1 MEARALADKI
11 VKILEDKKG
20 KDVAVLDIKDLT
32 VMAEYFVLC
41 TGTSNTHIRTLA
53 EEVES
58 KLEAEGLAN
67 LRKEGY
73 DSLRWVLLDYG
84 DVVVH
89 VFHEEDRA
97 FYNLERLWADY
108 SSAVK
113 KGKPSKS

>member
-1 MEARALADKI
+1 LEARALADRI
-11 VKILEDKKG
+11 AGILEDKKAR
-20 KDVAVLDIKDLT
+20 DVAILDIKDLT
-32 VMAEYFVLC
+32 VMAEYFVVC
-41 TGTSNTHIRTLA
+41 TGTSNTHIRTLS
-53 EEVES
+53 EEVEA
-58 KLEAEGLAN
+58 KLEAEGLSK

-113 KGKPSKS
+113 KGKPPKA